1 MARVRGIPA
10 GGLFNEI
17 FEAHIKGRTTRTEY
31 VSDIRPDELYDPV
44 AAAAAKEQ
52 ATPMRQI
59 TVTRPKYTTIPAA
72 EEEYGPGQRVWNIF
86 LSMLAMIVYILL
98 VARPVSESLPP
109 GTFARVAVSGSAFLV
124 WWGVYVVLK
133 KRWMKKAA
141 QRNPGEVMVL
151 DGTEQVTQWVED
163 TTAKARNQRAA
174 VDNAYAQ
181 RAQARRKVTTTL
193 YPSLRQDKKWVDK
206 DELKDQMRHL
216 KNYMNSTGNIP
227 NWVNKEVAGFE
238 RIFGAACEVTTAR
251 AVAALNLGDVF
262 NDVVLRNSDGSVSA
276 NIDHLLSLGTSAIM
290 LDSKWWS
297 TAPQFVTDRQGRRM
311 VSATGPHERAVSTC
325 VYEASFLP
333 RQPRAIIFC
342 IRGKAAREMGGPQVV
357 DSFNKFVPYEKKP
370 QGVQSTPCPVIFVP
384 SDQLHQVVSAVAR
397 GGGMVAG
404 THIPAAHPAP
414 FNPRELD
421 SLEVTTELTFEG

>member
-17 FEAHIKGRTTRTEY
+17 YDAHIKGRTTRTEY
-31 VSDIRPDELYDPV
+31 VAAEPSDEVFDPLADV
-44 AAAAAKEQ
+44 PGEEAS
-52 ATPMRQI
+52 PMRQI

-109 GTFARVAVSGSAFLV
+109 GTLARVAVSGSAFLV
-124 WWGVYVVLK
+124 WWGAYVLLK
-133 KRWMKKAA
+133 KRWMRKAA
-141 QRNPGEVMVL
+141 QRNPGMVRVL

-163 TTAKARNQRAA
+163 THAKTRNQRAA
-174 VDNAYAQ
+174 VDAAYAQ
-181 RAQARRKVTTTL
+181 RAQERQQTTRTL
-193 YPSLRQDKKWVDK
+193 YPSLKVDKKWVDG
-206 DELKDQMRHL
+206 DELKYQMRHL
-216 KNYMNSTGNIP
+216 KNYMNATGNVP
-227 NWVNKEVAGFE
+227 DWVNKEVAGFE

-297 TAPQFVTDRQGRRM
+297 TPPRFVTDRQGRRM

-333 RQPRAIIFC
+333 RTPRAIIFC
-342 IRGKAAREMGGPQVV
+342 IRGKAAREMGAPQVV
-357 DSFNKFVPYEKKP
+357 DSFNKFVPYEKKL
-370 QGVQSTPCPVIFVP
+370 QGVLATPCPVIFVP
-384 SDQLHQVVSAVAR
+384 SDQLGDVVSAVAR

-421 SLEVTTELTFEG
+421 SLEVTTALTFER